1 MVDFKKR
8 LSGGKVPSL
17 TDPIALYDTLDREVD
32 KGPLRPPQVDVLHEW
47 YNSKLNERDIIVKLH
62 TGQGKTLIGLLMLQ
76 SRLNQGQG
84 PAIYLCP
91 DNFLID
97 QTCEQAKQFGIKT
110 CTANP
115 ELPDEFLNSKCILVT
130 SVQKL
135 FNGRTKFGIN
145 KDSVAIGTLLMDD
158 AHACSD
164 IIREQLRIRIPKEDA
179 AYLAIKT
186 LFEADLEHQGVGT
199 FADIQNGKQD
209 AFLPVPYW
217 AWQDKVT
224 DIARILS
231 SASSRAP
238 VGFAWPVLKDLLSH
252 CHCVVSGVAI
262 EIEPY
267 IPPLLA
273 FGSYSKAP
281 YRIFMSA
288 TVTDDAFLIKG
299 LQLSPNVITTPLSYS
314 KESWSGE
321 KMILIPS
328 VIHEDLNRS
337 EIVEF
342 YGKSDSS
349 RHHGVVTLV
358 SSFFNALDWTAYG
371 AQLAKR
377 ETLASLVGNL
387 RNKQYADTIVLANRY
402 DGIDLP
408 DAACRILIFDGKPHE
423 ENLIDL
429 YQEKCRPD
437 SESTLM
443 RIVRTIEQ
451 GMGRSVRGEKDYS
464 VIIVIG
470 GDLVRML
477 RDKNARKYLSSQLDV
492 QIAIGLEIAEMAEEE
507 IKQGKNPLQ
516 AFQGLIQQSLTRDD
530 DWKAFYIQEMIKVK
544 NSPPSLKVLN
554 TYVAE
559 LEAEQS
565 YSKGDYQK
573 AANLLQKA
581 LDEGAVDKADVGW
594 YLQDIARY
602 YYRDNRA
609 EAEKTQRTA
618 HNINRLLLL
627 PAAGVTVTKLTLI
640 SQERVERII
649 KWIKN
654 FENYQE
660 LNITLSDILSRL
672 SFGVK
677 AERFEQ
683 ALQELSETIGYAGER
698 PDATWKE
705 GPDNLW
711 ALDETHFILWEC
723 KNEVELTRA
732 EIHKTESE
740 QMNRSYAW
748 FVKHYPGAEVKNVM
762 IHPTHALQSAGS
774 FLPEVEI
781 MRVNELKHFIKRV
794 RIFFKQFENQDFK
807 SLSTTHVQM
816 LLNRH
821 SLSNKN
827 LLDDVTKSVKNN
839 K

>member
-8 LSGGKVPSL
+8 LSGGKVPAL
-17 TDPIALYDTLDREVD
+17 TDPIALYETLDRAVD
-32 KGPLRPPQVDVLHEW
+32 KGPLRPSQVDVLHEW
-47 YNSKLNERDIIVKLH
+47 FNSRLNERDIIVKLH

-91 DNFLID
+91 DNFLIA

-145 KDSVAIGTLLMDD
+145 KDSTPIGTLLMDD

-164 IIREQLRIRIPKEDA
+164 TIREQCRIRIPKDDP
-179 AYLAIKT
+179 AYLAIRT
-186 LFEADLEHQGVGT
+186 IFEADLEHQGVGT

-209 AFLPVPYW
+209 AFLSVPYW

-224 DIARILS
+224 DIAKILS
-231 SASSRAP
+231 SASSRTP
-238 VGFAWPVLKDLLSH
+238 VGFAWPILKDLLSH

-267 IPPLLA
+267 IPPLEA
-273 FGSYSKAP
+273 FGSYSKAS

-299 LQLSPNVITTPLSYS
+299 LQLSPSVITKPLSYS

-328 VIHEDLNRS
+328 IIHDDLNRS

-349 RHHGVVTLV
+349 RKHGVVTLV
-358 SSFFNALDWTAYG
+358 SSFYNASDWTAYG
-371 AQLAKR
+371 AQLATKD
-377 ETLASLVGNL
+377 TLAYLVGNL

-437 SESTLM
+437 SEATLM

-470 GDLVRML
+470 GDLARML
-477 RDKNARKYLSSQLDV
+477 RDKNARKYLSSQMDV

-507 IKQGKNPLQ
+507 IKQGKTPLQ
-516 AFQGLIQQSLTRDD
+516 AFQGLIQQSLNRDN
-530 DWKAFYIQEMIKVK
+530 DWKAFYIQEMEKVK
-544 NSPPSLKVLN
+544 NAPPSVKVLN

-573 AANLLQKA
+573 AVNLLQKS
-581 LDEGAVDKADVGW
+581 LDDGVIDKADIGW

-602 YYRDNRA
+602 YYRDNRV
-609 EAEKTQRTA
+609 ESEKKQRTA
-618 HNINRLLLL
+618 HQLNRLLLL
-627 PAAGVTVTKLTLI
+627 PSAGVTVTKLTLI

-654 FENYQE
+654 FKDYQE

-711 ALDETHFILWEC
+711 ALDETHYILWEC

-748 FVKHYPGAEVKNVM
+748 FLKHYPGAEVTNVM
-762 IHPTHALQSAGS
+762 IHPTHVLQSAGS
-774 FLPEVEI
+774 FLQKVEI
-781 MRVNELKHFIKRV
+781 MRVNELKHFINRV
-794 RIFFKQFENQDFK
+794 RLFFKQFENQDFTN
-807 SLSTTHVQM
+807 LSTTHVQM

-821 SLSNKN
+821 SLSNKD
-827 LLDDVTKSVKNN
+827 LLKDVTKSVKNN

>member
-8 LSGGKVPSL
+8 LSGGKVPAL
-17 TDPIALYDTLDREVD
+17 TDPIALYETLDRAVD
-32 KGPLRPPQVDVLHEW
+32 KGPLRPSQVDVLHEW
-47 YNSKLNERDIIVKLH
+47 FNSRLNERDIIVKLH

-76 SRLNQGQG
+76 SRLNQGHG
-84 PAIYLCP
+84 PAVYLCP
-91 DNFLID
+91 DNFLIA

-110 CTANP
+110 CIANP

-145 KDSVAIGTLLMDD
+145 RESTDIGTLLMDD

-164 IIREQLRIRIPKEDA
+164 TIREQCRIRIPKSDA
-179 AYLAIKT
+179 AYLAVRT

-209 AFLPVPYW
+209 AFLSVPYW
-217 AWQDKVT
+217 AWQDKIT

-231 SASSRAP
+231 SASSRNP
-238 VGFAWPVLKDLLSH
+238 VGFAWPILKDLLSH

-267 IPPLLA
+267 IPPLEA
-273 FGSYSKAP
+273 FGSYSKAS

-299 LQLSPNVITTPLSYS
+299 LQLSPSVITNPLSYS

-328 VIHEDLNRS
+328 IIHEDLNRG

-342 YGKSDSS
+342 YGKSDAS
-349 RHHGVVTLV
+349 RQHGVVTLV
-358 SSFFNALDWTAYG
+358 SSFYNASDWTAYG
-371 AQLAKR
+371 AQLAAK
-377 ETLASLVGNL
+377 ETLGDLIGNL

-423 ENLIDL
+423 ESLIDL

-437 SESTLM
+437 SEATLM

-470 GDLVRML
+470 GDLARML
-477 RDKNARKYLSSQLDV
+477 RDKNARKYLSSQMNV

-507 IKQGKNPLQ
+507 IKQGKTPIQ
-516 AFQGLIQQSLTRDD
+516 AFQGLIQQSLNRDN
-530 DWKAFYIQEMIKVK
+530 DWKAFYIQEMDKVK
-544 NSPPSLKVLN
+544 NAPPSLKVLN

-559 LEAEQS
+559 LEAEQA
-565 YSKGDYQK
+565 YSKGDYEK
-573 AANLLQKA
+573 AVNLIQTS
-581 LDEGAVDKADVGW
+581 LDNGVIDRADAGW

-609 EAEKTQRTA
+609 ESEKKQKIA
-618 HNINRLLLL
+618 HNLNRLLLL
-627 PAAGVTVTKLTLI
+627 PSAGVTVTKLTLI

-654 FENYQE
+654 FKDYQE
-660 LNITLSDILSRL
+660 LNVTLSDIFSRL

-711 ALDETHFILWEC
+711 ALDETHYILWEC

-748 FVKHYPGAEVKNVM
+748 FVKHYPGAQVTNVM
-762 IHPTHALQSAGS
+762 IHPTNTLQSAGS
-774 FLPEVEI
+774 FLQTVEI
-781 MRVNELKHFIKRV
+781 MKVNELKHFVNRV
-794 RIFFKQFENQDFK
+794 RIFFKQFENQDFTN
-807 SLSTTHVQM
+807 LSTSHVQM
-816 LLNRH
+816 LINRH
-821 SLSNKN
+821 SLSNKD
-827 LLDDVTKSVKNN
+827 LLKDVTKPVKNN